1 MIIPFQYSYNLRII
15 TSKLLSIQ
23 TLRPFLLNQIFSY
36 EICMFKTT
44 TVPSQEEIAIDLR
57 VNAAE
62 CYWRS
67 SGDARASEE
76 GSIAFAIT
84 LYLRNSDMGTLCY
97 HFIWSFQYTSF
108 YIQPTTIFEEHPPP
122 KLIWL
127 EGPTLVCWSF
137 ESDQCWGLINVPP
150 FS

>member
-23 TLRPFLLNQIFSY
+23 TLRPFMLNQIFSD

-76 GSIAFAIT
+76 GSIATAIT
-84 LYLRNSDMGTLCY
+84 LYLNDMRTFCY
-97 HFIWSFQYTSF
+97 RFIWSFQYTSF
-108 YIQPTTIFEEHPPP
+108 YIQSTTIIKEHPCP

-137 ESDQCWGLINVPP
+137 EPDQSWGLINVPP